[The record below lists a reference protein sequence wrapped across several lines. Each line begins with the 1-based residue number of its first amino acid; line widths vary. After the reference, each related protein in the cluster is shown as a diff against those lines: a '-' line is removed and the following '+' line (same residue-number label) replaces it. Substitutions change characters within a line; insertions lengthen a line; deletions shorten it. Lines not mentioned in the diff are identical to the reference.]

1 MNKELTAPGREYKN
15 CITVTA
21 SGRVMTSAI
30 ESMSV
35 ADVRKA
41 LSEVRE
47 RWKNNSPKTPFYITE
62 RLGNG
67 MSMEEFSHRQQVGQH
82 KKRHAKCKSAKQ
94 E

>member
-1 MNKELTAPGREYKN
+1 MNTDYKT
-15 CITVTA
+15 CITVTS
-21 SGRVMTSAI
+21 SGKVMTSAI

-47 RWKNNSPKTPFYITE
+47 RWKANSPKTPFYITE

-67 MSMEEFSHRQQVGQH
+67 MSIAEFSHRQQVGQH
-82 KKRHAKCKSAKQ
+82 KKRHAKCKAAQ
-94 E
+94 QG